1 MGYANNK
8 ITAPVSIFDVK
19 SVVPVTLRR
28 TNTSTGQIETISS
41 SDLGVLCGAS
51 VGDTIPATDG
61 NGSWTVLSRTEANMW
76 ARYKPETAVTGLV
89 TLGIQPIT
97 LQNRTLN
104 GYGIECRSNAGV
116 GSISTLVDRLRAGT
130 AVDCFTYKKPFGT
143 SASPYR
149 LTDFE
154 KYWHLATVPIRAPY
168 NPTDKIGVTSQGTLQ
183 LYYYVDIEGSTYG
196 LGLKDLRFQSDS
208 QQLSEYY
215 FGILIYNSTTYAA
228 ATQDHKMGSAQ
239 QEGLDVTLTG
249 VPQTTAT
256 YQMVPF
262 FSTQPITSASASF
275 NGTIYPMIWAGQEIH
290 TAAESQ
296 YIAISTWGFVWDNG
310 MQTVRFKYSVVNRTS
325 GAHTFNTEAYGAGT
339 SYIEVGY
346 QGMAMYQRWPVQI
359 NVSVPANSEV
369 SNTVVIAQN
378 LYAAQ
383 AELIRNGDSKVHISA
398 AQFNGRYT
406 YDDIIQVWEHE

>member
-1 MGYANNK
+1 MAYNNGK
-8 ITAPVSIFDVK
+8 ITKPVSIYDVQRAVGN
-19 SVVPVTLRR
+19 SSPDLATLCKA
-28 TNTSTGQIETISS
+28 NT
-41 SDLGVLCGAS
+41 V
-51 VGDTIPATDG
+51 
-61 NGSWTVLSRTEANMW
+61 NMW

-89 TLGIQPIT
+89 TLGIPPIT
-97 LQNRTLN
+97 LQERTLN

-143 SASPYR
+143 IASPYR

-154 KYWHLATVPIRAPY
+154 NYWHSAPVPIRAPY
-168 NPTDKIGVTSQGTLQ
+168 NPTDTLGVTQQGTLQ

-228 ATQDHKMGSAQ
+228 ATQDYKMGSVQ

-262 FSTQPITSASASF
+262 FATQPITSASASF
-275 NGTIYPMIWAGQEIH
+275 VGTIYPMIWAGQEIH
-290 TAAESQ
+290 TAAESESQ
-296 YIAISTWGFVWDNG
+296 YIAISTWGFVWDND
-310 MQTVRFKYSVVNRTS
+310 MQTIRFKYSVVNRTS
-325 GAHTFNTEAYGAGT
+325 GAHTFNTEAYGAST

-346 QGMAMYQRWPVQI
+346 QGQGMYQRWPVQI

-369 SNTVVIAQN
+369 NDTVVIAQN
-378 LYAAQ
+378 LYVAQ
-383 AELIRNGDSKVHISA
+383 AEMIRNGDSKVHISA

-406 YDDIIQVWEHE
+406 YDDIIKVWEHE

>member
-1 MGYANNK
+1 MSVNTAK
-8 ITAPVSIFDVK
+8 TLITAPVGVYDVQQ
-19 SVVPVTLRR
+19 VLA
-28 TNTSTGQIETISS
+28 TSDNDVGR
-41 SDLGVLCGAS
+41 LCVNSA
-51 VGDTIPATDG
+51 I
-61 NGSWTVLSRTEANMW
+61 NMW

-89 TLGIQPIT
+89 TLGIPPIT
-97 LQNRTLN
+97 LQERTLN

-130 AVDCFTYKKPFGT
+130 AADCFTYKKPFGT
-143 SASPYR
+143 IASPYR

-154 KYWHLATVPIRAPY
+154 NYWHSAPVPIRAPY
-168 NPTDKIGVTSQGTLQ
+168 NPTDTLGVTQQGMLQ

-228 ATQDHKMGSAQ
+228 ATQDHKMGSVQ

-262 FSTQPITSASASF
+262 FATQPITSASASF
-275 NGTIYPMIWAGQEIH
+275 VGTVYPMIWASQEIH
-290 TAAESQ
+290 TVSEAQ
-296 YIAISTWGFVWDNG
+296 YIAISTWGFVWDND
-310 MQTVRFKYSVVNRTS
+310 MQTIRFKYSVVNRTS
-325 GAHTFNTEAYGAGT
+325 GAHTFNTEAYGAST

-346 QGMAMYQRWPVQI
+346 QGQALYQRWPVQI

-369 SNTVVIAQN
+369 HDTVVIAQN
-378 LYAAQ
+378 LYVAQ
-383 AELIRNGDSKVHISA
+383 ADMIRNGDSKVHISA

-406 YDDIIQVWEHE
+406 YDDIIQIWEHE